1 VLEFLRRRP
10 RRTLYFQ
17 NQSLNPIK
25 APTPE
30 FDELMKLLARYS
42 NDESLDVRF
51 IFRNIGPIR
60 KKLESL
66 QAAGFNMN
74 RIRTQSGC
82 HTKGIIVDSETILVG
97 SHNITNQG
105 VQVNRDA
112 SLLIKDA
119 GIAQYFERIFLH
131 DWEKLSRPTIREEA
145 VAVPATS
152 DEAAALTTDEFVR
165 LPFSYFEE
173 E

>member
-1 VLEFLRRRP
+1 
-10 RRTLYFQ
+10 
-17 NQSLNPIK
+17 
-25 APTPE
+25 
-30 FDELMKLLARYS
+30 
-42 NDESLDVRF
+42 LDVRF

-82 HTKGIIVDSETILVG
+82 HTKGIIIDSDTILVG

-112 SLLIKDA
+112 SLLIEDA

-145 VAVPATS
+145 VAVPVSS
-152 DEAAALTTDEFVR
+152 DEAAALTTDDFVR

>member
-1 VLEFLRRRP
+1 M
-10 RRTLYFQ
+10 
-17 NQSLNPIK
+17 S
-25 APTPE
+25 
-30 FDELMKLLARYS
+30 
-42 NDESLDVRF
+42 
-51 IFRNIGPIR
+51 
-60 KKLESL
+60 
-66 QAAGFNMN
+66 

-112 SLLIKDA
+112 SLLIHHA
-119 GIAQYFERIFLH
+119 GIAQYYEKVFLH
-131 DWEKLSRPTIREEA
+131 DWDKLAKPTIREES
-145 VAVPATS
+145 VPLPMRS
-152 DEAAALTTDEFVR
+152 DEAAVAATGDFVK